1 MVAGVNGINL
11 FKIYSIA
18 NGALAFLI
26 LLVRISTIIGFVC
39 AKFHVFSHISE
50 LSLRFDRM
58 LAC

>member
-11 FKIYSIA
+11 SKIYSIA
-18 NGALAFLI
+18 NGALFFLVF
-26 LLVRISTIIGFVC
+26 LVRISPIIGFVC
-39 AKFHVFSHISE
+39 ATFHVFSLISE